1 MERKKK
7 NRSTVWRWKS
17 GVSRQLILRNFY
29 FVALSSRFFEL
40 FDFGIYL
47 AYCFFAKQHES
58 RVRIVVTIN
67 FSIRG
72 HSRLIDCSLKSIR
85 RYLGLMGSQDNFVL
99 ISPGRIVSLRYFYI
113 VILERSRAIRRARTN
128 SKMNKRQSAGKGREE
143 KFEIRVQS
151 RLAF

>member
-1 MERKKK
+1 MEKWCFEAIDSQEFVFRGFIISIFRVIRFWNLFGLLLFRKATRVESE
-7 NRSTVWRWKS
+7 NRRDNKTRIF
-17 GVSRQLILRNFY
+17 Q
-29 FVALSSRFFEL
+29 FVV
-40 FDFGIYL
+40 I
-47 AYCFFAKQHES
+47 H
-58 RVRIVVTIN
+58 
-67 FSIRG
+67 
-72 HSRLIDCSLKSIR
+72 DCSLKSIR
-85 RYLGLMGSQDNFVL
+85 RYLGLVGSRDNSVL